1 MKKDLISIGDLS
13 IEQIQEILEVARYI
27 KDKQKRG
34 EQCQPLK
41 NKTLGLIFQKPS
53 TRTRV
58 SFEAGMFQL
67 GGKAISLSL
76 NDLQFSRGETTG
88 DTARVLSRYLDGVV
102 IRSEHR
108 FLVEFA
114 KNASIPVIN
123 GLTELFHPCQILSD
137 LFTIQEQGKN
147 LKNLHITFVG
157 DGNNICH
164 SLMQAAAK
172 LGMNMVISGPK
183 GYEPSRKIINQTIKE
198 AKKNRGSI
206 KIIHNPL
213 EAVRGADIIYTDTW
227 VSMGQEKEEAKRLKD
242 FISYQVNKKLLEK
255 AKSNCLVMHCLPAHR
270 GQEITSEVIDGKHSI
285 VWEQAENRLHVQKAI
300 LTLWL
305 CK

>member
-34 EQCQPLK
+34 EQWQPLK